1 MIGNTTETG
10 SLMSNITTMG
20 FFFLI
25 VCLVVAGVGWFYLRM
40 KSKDDTLRMVLEA
53 TRDFTSNAD
62 RAASM
67 DAIYQKHHK
76 ESIEANNRI
85 VNRVPKQI
93 ETISEVQTQTIEG
106 VYDLSTLTQS
116 LCERIEVLSRTLAD
130 SEHLTRVEN
139 QVQDSQARSEQQYNY
154 VTSQANALAD
164 QIREI
169 ERQADQQ
176 QKSREQNDAHVAR
189 ALVTLTQQNQ
199 QLMETNN
206 NLMKKIE
213 RIIA

>member
-10 SLMSNITTMG
+10 SLMSNVTTMG

-40 KSKDDTLRMVLEA
+40 KSKDDTLRMVLESLQSIP
-53 TRDFTSNAD
+53 SNTD

-67 DAIYQKHHK
+67 DDIYRKHHQ
-76 ESIEANNRI
+76 EGIDANNRI

-93 ETISEVQTQTIEG
+93 ETISEAQTQTIEG
-106 VYDLSTLTQS
+106 VYDLTAQTQS
-116 LCERIEVLSRTLAD
+116 IGERVEVLARTLAHAD
-130 SEHLTRVEN
+130 QLHRAEK
-139 QVQDSQARSEQQYNY
+139 QVHDLHARSEQQHNSA
-154 VTSQANALAD
+154 TNQINALAD
-164 QIREI
+164 HIRDI
-169 ERQADQQ
+169 ERQIEQQ
-176 QKSREQNDAHVAR
+176 QKSREQNDASVAR

-206 NLMKKIE
+206 TLVKKIE

>member
-85 VNRVPKQI
+85 VNCVPKQI
-93 ETISEVQTQTIEG
+93 ETISEAQTQTIEG
-106 VYDLSTLTQS
+106 VYDLNTLMQS
-116 LCERIEVLSRTLAD
+116 IAAAN
-130 SEHLTRVEN
+130 SEHLIRVEN

>member
-10 SLMSNITTMG
+10 SLMSNVTAMR

-40 KSKDDTLRMVLEA
+40 KSKDDTLRMVLDGIQ
-53 TRDFTSNAD
+53 TFSSNAD

-67 DAIYQKHHK
+67 DAIYQKHHL
-76 ESIEANNRI
+76 EGIEANNRI

-93 ETISEVQTQTIEG
+93 ETISEAQTQTIEG

-116 LCERIEVLSRTLAD
+116 IAASIEVQGRTLAS
-130 SEHLTRVEN
+130 SEHLIRVEK

>member
-10 SLMSNITTMG
+10 SLMSNVTTMG

-53 TRDFTSNAD
+53 ARDFTSTAD

-67 DAIYQKHHK
+67 DAIYQKHHL
-76 ESIEANNRI
+76 EGIEANNRI

-93 ETISEVQTQTIEG
+93 ETISEAQTQTIEG

-116 LCERIEVLSRTLAD
+116 IAASIEVQGRTLAS
-130 SEHLTRVEN
+130 SEHLIRVEK

-154 VTSQANALAD
+154 VTSQTNALAD

-199 QLMETNN
+199 QLQETINN
-206 NLMKKIE
+206 MKKPLE

>member
-10 SLMSNITTMG
+10 SLMSNVTAMG

-53 TRDFTSNAD
+53 ARDFTSTAD

-67 DAIYQKHHK
+67 DEIYQKHHL
-76 ESIEANNRI
+76 EGIEANNRI

-93 ETISEVQTQTIEG
+93 ETISEAQTQTIEG

-116 LCERIEVLSRTLAD
+116 IAASIEVQGRTLAS
-130 SEHLTRVEN
+130 SEHLIRVEK

>member
-10 SLMSNITTMG
+10 SLMSNVTTMG

-53 TRDFTSNAD
+53 ARDFTSTAD

-67 DAIYQKHHK
+67 DAIYQKHHE

-93 ETISEVQTQTIEG
+93 ETISEAQTQTIEG
-106 VYDLSTLTQS
+106 VYDL
-116 LCERIEVLSRTLAD
+116 RTLMQSIAAAS
-130 SEHLTRVEN
+130 SEHLIRVEN
-139 QVQDSQARSEQQYNY
+139 QVQDSQARSEQQYDY

>member
-1 MIGNTTETG
+1 MIIGVMMSSCPAEIAAPVTRKVTKRHILG
-10 SLMSNITTMG
+10 SSSS
-20 FFFLI
+20 FF
-25 VCLVVAGVGWFYLRM
+25 VAKKFKQGRILSFAMACSRRGAPV
-40 KSKDDTLRMVLEA
+40 
-53 TRDFTSNAD
+53 RDW
-62 RAASM
+62 RAAPTVDNM
-67 DAIYQKHHK
+67 I
-76 ESIEANNRI
+76 
-85 VNRVPKQI
+85 PI
-93 ETISEVQTQTIEG
+93 ETISEAQTQTIEG

-116 LCERIEVLSRTLAD
+116 IAASIEVQGRTLAS
-130 SEHLTRVEN
+130 SEHLIRVEK

>member
-10 SLMSNITTMG
+10 SLMSNVTAMG

-40 KSKDDTLRMVLEA
+40 KSKDDTLRMVLDGIQ
-53 TRDFTSNAD
+53 TFSSNAD

-67 DAIYQKHHK
+67 DAIYQKHHL
-76 ESIEANNRI
+76 EGIEANNRI

-93 ETISEVQTQTIEG
+93 ETISEAQTQTIEG

-116 LCERIEVLSRTLAD
+116 IAASIEVQGRTLAS
-130 SEHLTRVEN
+130 SEHLIRVEK